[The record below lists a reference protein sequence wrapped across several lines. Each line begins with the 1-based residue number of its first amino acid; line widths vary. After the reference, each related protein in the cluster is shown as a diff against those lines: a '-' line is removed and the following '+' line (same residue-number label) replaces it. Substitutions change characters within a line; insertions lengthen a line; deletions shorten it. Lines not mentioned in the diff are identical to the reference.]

1 MLKGLRIT
9 FALIALCIATYSFIS
24 SNRDIMPYMFIFF
37 GLMAFTIGGEEIKKD
52 KKSNGT
58 FAFIAGFGA
67 LFLSFSEIF
76 R

>member
-9 FALIALCIATYSFIS
+9 FSLIALSIAIYGFFTG
-24 SNRDIMPYMFIFF
+24 NKEMMPYMFIFL
-37 GLMAFTIGGEEIKKD
+37 GLMAFTIGIEEIKQD
-52 KKSNGT
+52 RKSSGIL
-58 FAFIAGFGA
+58 AFLAGSGA

>member
-9 FALIALCIATYSFIS
+9 FSLIALSIAIYSFS
-24 SNRDIMPYMFIFF
+24 SDNRNIMPYMFLPL
-37 GLMAFTIGGEEIKKD
+37 GLMAFTIGLEEIKKD
-52 KKSNGT
+52 RKSSGIL
-58 FAFIAGFGA
+58 AFIAGAGA